1 MIFNE
6 LLKLVNWIIRCYHL
20 SVKRLL
26 PLLPLFL
33 VMVAHAKEEELTKAR
48 RAIEGGLRIVQK
60 GAENYP
66 NNRDCFSCHHQTLPM
81 LAMHDA
87 SEAGISIDE
96 ALMKDQVQFIRDLF
110 EDRLD
115 SITEGK
121 SLGGRSLTAGYL
133 LWSFELGGMNKDN
146 FSDAFVSYILKQ
158 QKEEGNWD
166 VQTNRP
172 PSEESKIHTSYLAIY
187 YMDHFVRGADLEK
200 KVKAAIAKAQP
211 WIVASKTHS
220 QEDFNGKY
228 KALIALDAPAQEI
241 EAARQELLKRQRKDG
256 GWAQLPDMKSDAYAT
271 GQTLH
276 ALVTGTVPSER
287 DSAFRMAID
296 RARSYLIRTQKED
309 GSWFVKSRSK
319 PIQKFFDNGDPHGKD
334 QFISIA
340 ATSWATA
347 ALAKSGLNKIP

>member
-1 MIFNE
+1 M
-6 LLKLVNWIIRCYHL
+6 
-20 SVKRLL
+20 KRLL

-60 GAENYP
+60 GAKNYP

-81 LAMHDA
+81 LAMHDV

-96 ALMKDQVQFIRDLF
+96 ALTKNQVQFIRDLF

-133 LWSFELGGMNKDN
+133 LWSFELGGMKKDN
-146 FSDAFVSYILKQ
+146 FSDAFVSYILHQ
-158 QKEEGNWD
+158 QKKEGNWD

-200 KVKAAIAKAQP
+200 KVKAAIAKVRP
-211 WIVASKTHS
+211 WIEKSEPHS

-228 KALIALDAPAQEI
+228 KALIALDASAQEI
-241 EAARQELLKRQRKDG
+241 EAARQELLKRQREDG

-276 ALVTGTVPSER
+276 ALVDGTPVSER
-287 DSAFRMAID
+287 DPAFRMAIN
-296 RARSYLIRTQKED
+296 RARSYLLRTQKED

-334 QFISIA
+334 QFISMA

-347 ALAKSGLNKIP
+347 ALAKSGITKIP

>member
-1 MIFNE
+1 M
-6 LLKLVNWIIRCYHL
+6 LL
-20 SVKRLL
+20 S
-26 PLLPLFL
+26 LFPFL
-33 VMVAHAKEEELTKAR
+33 IAHAKEEDHSKVR

-66 NNRDCFSCHHQTLPM
+66 KNRDCFSCHHQTLPM

-87 SEAGISIDE
+87 SEAGISINE
-96 ALMKDQVQFIRDLF
+96 ALMKDQVQFTRDLF

-115 SITEGK
+115 SITDGK

-133 LWSFELGGMNKDN
+133 LWSFELGGVPRDN

-158 QKEEGNWD
+158 QKKEGNWD

-172 PSEESKIHTSYLAIY
+172 PSEESKIHTTYFAIY
-187 YMDHFVRGADLEK
+187 YMDYFARGADLHK
-200 KVKAAIAKAQP
+200 KVKEAIAKARP
-211 WIVASKTHS
+211 WIIDSKPHS
-220 QEDFNGKY
+220 QEDFNGKL
-228 KALIALDAPAQEI
+228 KALIALDAPAQDI
-241 EAARQELLKRQRKDG
+241 KAARQELLKRQRKDG
-256 GWAQLPDMKSDAYAT
+256 GWAQLADMNSDAYAT

-276 ALVTGTVPSER
+276 ALVTGTLPSER
-287 DSAFRMAID
+287 DSAFFMAID

-319 PIQKFFDNGDPHGKD
+319 PIQKLFDNGDPHGKD
-334 QFISIA
+334 QFISMA

-347 ALAKSGLNKIP
+347 ALAKSDLIKVP

>member
-1 MIFNE
+1 MG
-6 LLKLVNWIIRCYHL
+6 
-20 SVKRLL
+20 VKRLL
-26 PLLPLFL
+26 PLLLLPLFPFL
-33 VMVAHAKEEELTKAR
+33 GAHAEEDDPSKVR

-146 FSDAFVSYILKQ
+146 FSDAFVSYILHQ

-187 YMDHFVRGADLEK
+187 YTDHFARGEDLER
-200 KVKAAIAKAQP
+200 KVKEAIAKARP
-211 WIVASKTHS
+211 WIAGSEPHS
-220 QEDFNGKY
+220 QEDFNGKF
-228 KALIALDAPAQEI
+228 KALIALDASAQEI
-241 EAARQELLKRQRKDG
+241 NAARQELLKRQREDG
-256 GWAQLPDMKSDAYAT
+256 GWSQLPEMESDAYAT
-271 GQTLH
+271 QEEYKATLID
-276 ALVTGTVPSER
+276 APSKRVVWVGKSAINARGTLFTN
-287 DSAFRMAID
+287 AN
-296 RARSYLIRTQKED
+296 
-309 GSWFVKSRSK
+309 GSWKALPKLVFKDLLWK
-319 PIQKFFDNGDPHGKD
+319 GPIN
-334 QFISIA
+334 
-340 ATSWATA
+340 
-347 ALAKSGLNKIP
+347 

>member
-1 MIFNE
+1 MKVFS
-6 LLKLVNWIIRCYHL
+6 LLMPLYLVL
-20 SVKRLL
+20 G
-26 PLLPLFL
+26 
-33 VMVAHAKEEELTKAR
+33 AHAKEEDSSKVR

-60 GAENYP
+60 GAKNYP

-81 LAMHDA
+81 LAMHDV

-133 LWSFELGGMNKDN
+133 LWSFELGGMKKDN
-146 FSDAFVSYILKQ
+146 FSDAFVSYILHQ
-158 QKEEGNWD
+158 QKKEGNWD

-200 KVKAAIAKAQP
+200 KVKAAIAKVRP
-211 WIVASKTHS
+211 WIEKSEPHS

-228 KALIALDAPAQEI
+228 KALIALDASAQEI
-241 EAARQELLKRQRKDG
+241 EAARQELLKRQREDG

-276 ALVTGTVPSER
+276 ALVDGTPVSER
-287 DSAFRMAID
+287 DPAFRMAIN
-296 RARSYLIRTQKED
+296 RARSYLLRTQKED

-334 QFISIA
+334 QFISMA

-347 ALAKSGLNKIP
+347 ALAKSGITKIP

>member
-1 MIFNE
+1 M
-6 LLKLVNWIIRCYHL
+6 VNLIIKCYHL

-26 PLLPLFL
+26 TLLPLFPFL
-33 VMVAHAKEEELTKAR
+33 IAHAKEEDPSKVR

-66 NNRDCFSCHHQTLPM
+66 KNRDCFSCHHQTLPM

-87 SEAGISIDE
+87 SEAGISINE
-96 ALMKDQVQFIRDLF
+96 ALMQDQVQFTRDLF

-115 SITEGK
+115 SITDGK

-133 LWSFELGGMNKDN
+133 LWSFELGGVPKDN

-158 QKEEGNWD
+158 QKKEGNWD

-172 PSEESKIHTSYLAIY
+172 PSEESKIHTSYFAIY
-187 YMDHFVRGADLEK
+187 YMNYFARGADLQK
-200 KVKAAIAKAQP
+200 KVKAAIARARP
-211 WIVASKTHS
+211 WIIDSKSHS
-220 QEDFNGKY
+220 QEDFNGKF
-228 KALIALDAPAQEI
+228 KALIALDAPAQDI
-241 EAARQELLKRQRKDG
+241 KAARQELLKRQRKDG
-256 GWAQLPDMKSDAYAT
+256 GWAQLADMNSDAYAT

-276 ALVTGTVPSER
+276 ALVTGTLPAER
-287 DSAFRMAID
+287 DPAFFMAID
-296 RARSYLIRTQKED
+296 RARSYLIRTQKDD

-319 PIQKFFDNGDPHGKD
+319 PIQKLFDNGDPHGKD
-334 QFISIA
+334 QFISMA

-347 ALAKSGLNKIP
+347 ALAKSAPIKIP

>member
-1 MIFNE
+1 MG
-6 LLKLVNWIIRCYHL
+6 
-20 SVKRLL
+20 VKRLL
-26 PLLPLFL
+26 PLLLLPLLL
-33 VMVAHAKEEELTKAR
+33 VQRVHAEEADPSKVR
-48 RAIEGGLRIVQK
+48 RAIESGLRIVQK

-133 LWSFELGGMNKDN
+133 LWSFELGGVPKDN
-146 FSDAFVSYILKQ
+146 FSDAFVSYILHQ

-187 YMDHFVRGADLEK
+187 YTDHFARGEDLER
-200 KVKAAIAKAQP
+200 KVKEAIAKARP
-211 WIVASKTHS
+211 WIVGSEPHS
-220 QEDFNGKY
+220 QEDFNGKF
-228 KALIALDAPAQEI
+228 KALIALDALPQEI
-241 EAARQELLKRQRKDG
+241 KAARQELLKRQREDG
-256 GWAQLPDMKSDAYAT
+256 GWSQLPEMESDAYAT

-276 ALVTGTVPSER
+276 ALVDGTPVGER
-287 DSAFRMAID
+287 DSELSSAID
-296 RARSYLIRTQKED
+296 RARSYLIRTQKKD

-347 ALAKSGLNKIP
+347 ALAKSGITKIP

>member
-1 MIFNE
+1 M
-6 LLKLVNWIIRCYHL
+6 
-20 SVKRLL
+20 KRLL

-115 SITEGK
+115 SITDGK

-133 LWSFELGGMNKDN
+133 LWSFELGGVPKDN

-158 QKEEGNWD
+158 QKKEGNWD

-172 PSEESKIHTSYLAIY
+172 PSEESKIHTSYFAIY
-187 YMDHFVRGADLEK
+187 YMNYFARGADL
-200 KVKAAIAKAQP
+200 
-211 WIVASKTHS
+211 
-220 QEDFNGKY
+220 
-228 KALIALDAPAQEI
+228 
-241 EAARQELLKRQRKDG
+241 
-256 GWAQLPDMKSDAYAT
+256 
-271 GQTLH
+271 
-276 ALVTGTVPSER
+276 
-287 DSAFRMAID
+287 
-296 RARSYLIRTQKED
+296 
-309 GSWFVKSRSK
+309 
-319 PIQKFFDNGDPHGKD
+319 
-334 QFISIA
+334 
-340 ATSWATA
+340 
-347 ALAKSGLNKIP
+347 

>member
-1 MIFNE
+1 MKVFS
-6 LLKLVNWIIRCYHL
+6 LLMPLYLVL
-20 SVKRLL
+20 G
-26 PLLPLFL
+26 
-33 VMVAHAKEEELTKAR
+33 AHAKEEDSSKVR

-60 GAENYP
+60 GAKNYP

-81 LAMHDA
+81 LAMHDV

-133 LWSFELGGMNKDN
+133 LWSFELGGMKKDN
-146 FSDAFVSYILKQ
+146 FSDAFVSYILHQ
-158 QKEEGNWD
+158 QKKEGNWD

-200 KVKAAIAKAQP
+200 KVKAAISKVRP
-211 WIVASKTHS
+211 WIEKSEPHS

-228 KALIALDAPAQEI
+228 KALIALDASAQEI
-241 EAARQELLKRQRKDG
+241 EAARQELLKRQREDG

-276 ALVTGTVPSER
+276 ALVDGTPVSER
-287 DSAFRMAID
+287 DPAFRMAIN
-296 RARSYLIRTQKED
+296 RARSYLLRTQKED

-334 QFISIA
+334 QFISMA

-347 ALAKSGLNKIP
+347 ALAKSGITKIP